1 MGRRFRVLGSGVVR
15 VIRRYRYQKDQRSW
29 VAQVE
34 EPRAQVRE
42 AELAREP
49 WGQAQEQRV
58 PGQLGT
64 GAWEIPRRM
73 KNPSISWVALKVWLV
88 SQPPPLSEG
97 VEECPPE
104 EREAE
109 WAVAVER
116 VERRFRPA
124 GRSSSLG
131 WLGLQ

>member
-1 MGRRFRVLGSGVVR
+1 MGGAGGGATGSGTGGGVGSGTVGR
-15 VIRRYRYQKDQRSW
+15 GGCRYATGDGGGNRGRG
-29 VAQVE
+29 
-34 EPRAQVRE
+34 RE
-42 AELAREP
+42 DN
-49 WGQAQEQRV
+49 GV

-73 KNPSISWVALKVWLV
+73 KNPSISWVVLKGWSV